1 MRKRRRN
8 KKKLHTIVAE
18 QKRLMDDKDLVLDE
32 FEKVFRMKKELFI
45 ANDKGIIGGHYA
57 V

>member
-1 MRKRRRN
+1 M
-8 KKKLHTIVAE
+8 
-18 QKRLMDDKDLVLDE
+18 DE

-57 V
+57 VLIIICYTVFQSDKFL